1 MKTKASTKDRI
12 VAEALT
18 LFNARGYGNVSTA
31 ALAAQLGMAEG
42 NLWYH
47 YQTKRA
53 VLEAIAARF
62 AEAIEARLALTP
74 QPGSDPVAAYAA
86 LLRAMID
93 EFRTFRFL
101 YRDQPSYGEHVAVIA
116 EAAPD
121 WIARTYVQLERH
133 YAALADAGLLD
144 MTNDKL
150 RDLAINATI
159 ILRYGLEH
167 FRELGEPTGEGT
179 GAVRRTLLRHVTL
192 FEDRLDAGAAA
203 RLKAA
208 IDRIDAEALA
218 A

>member
-1 MKTKASTKDRI
+1 MKTKDRI
-12 VAEALT
+12 VAEALS
-18 LFNARGYGNVSTA
+18 LFNERGYGNVSTA
-31 ALAAQLGMAEG
+31 ALAAQLGIAEG

-47 YQTKRA
+47 YKTKRA
-53 VLEAIAARF
+53 VLEAIAAQF
-62 AEAIEARLALTP
+62 AQAIETRLALAPLPDT
-74 QPGSDPVAAYAA
+74 DPLAAYVA

-93 EFRTFRFL
+93 EFRRFRFL

-116 EAAPD
+116 EAAPE
-121 WIARTYVQLERH
+121 WIARTYLQLEQH
-133 YAALADAGLLD
+133 YAALVEAGLLH
-144 MTNDKL
+144 MSKAHL

-192 FEDRLDAGAAA
+192 FEERLDSGATDRL
-203 RLKAA
+203 RAA
-208 IDRIDAEALA
+208 IDQIEAASLA